1 MTRTE
6 KLLAELIALPSV
18 NSAFAPSDGASARQ
32 ARLPHSYYGEKK
44 VADFLA
50 TVAARA
56 GLEVEFQNVLP
67 GRSNLIASLRPR
79 YEARQ
84 TILLAPHLDT
94 VGADGTKFIPQ
105 RKNGRLYGR
114 GACDTKGSVA
124 AMLSALCDLAESKW
138 RPRETEI
145 VFAGL
150 VDEEHAQAG
159 SRVLVA
165 QASSLCLPKITAHRL
180 EARATSLAIVGEP
193 TKLRVVTAHKGS
205 LWLELETRGKA
216 AHGATPQLGKNAI
229 HEMARIVNLLE
240 TDYAAQLRKRKH
252 PLLGTATVN
261 VGTISGGV
269 QPNIVPDHCKITVD
283 RRTLPGETDAG
294 VQREIAAFLRARKLS
309 AKISNSKLA
318 PALPL
323 ETNPKLPLVRQFL
336 RSVGQSK
343 PLGIHFFCDAAVLSA
358 GGIPSM
364 VFGPGDI
371 AQAHTNDEWIS
382 LAELERGKDLILKFL
397 KSLP

>member
-18 NSAFAPSDGASARQ
+18 NPAF
-32 ARLPHSYYGEKK
+32 LPLRHPHAGEKR

-50 TVAARA
+50 AVAARA
-56 GLEVEFQNVLP
+56 GLEIEFQNVLP
-67 GRSNLIASLRPR
+67 NRSNVIARLRPKNKIK
-79 YEARQ
+79 Q

-124 AMLSALCDLAESKW
+124 AMLSALCELADSKS
-138 RPRETEI
+138 RPLETEI

-150 VDEEHAQAG
+150 IDEEHAQAG
-159 SRVLVA
+159 SRALTKSKFKA
-165 QASSLCLPKITAHRL
+165 
-180 EARATSLAIVGEP
+180 ELAIIGEP
-193 TKLRVVTAHKGS
+193 TKLQVVTAHKGS

-216 AHGATPQLGKNAI
+216 AHGATPQFGKNAI
-229 HEMARIVNLLE
+229 HEMARIVDLLE
-240 TDYAAQLRKRKH
+240 TDYTARLLGRKH

-261 VGTISGGV
+261 VGTISGGT
-269 QPNIVPDHCKITVD
+269 QPNIVPDICRISID
-283 RRTLPGETDAG
+283 RRTLPGETDAN
-294 VQREIAAFLRARKLS
+294 VRKEIAALLRAKNLS
-309 AKISNSKLA
+309 AKISSAKLA

-323 ETNPKLPLVRQFL
+323 ETNFKLPLVQKFL
-336 RSVGQSK
+336 NSVGQTK
-343 PLGIHFFCDAAVLSA
+343 PLGVHFFCDAAILSA
-358 GGIPSM
+358 GGIPSV

-371 AQAHTNDEWIS
+371 AQAHTVDEWIS
-382 LAELERGKDLILKFL
+382 LAELERGKNLLLRFL
-397 KSLP
+397 NLLS